1 MPSCADDLILL
12 FREVRKLVDGSL
24 IFGTGIDNSGFS
36 SGVSNLQAQAN
47 VALGNIKADII
58 SQMSSAAAQIPQQMI
73 SVGSGFEASM
83 SQVAAT
89 MGITSAAK
97 EFEVLSTA
105 AKEMGETTKFSASQ
119 AGEALNYLALAGYDA
134 EKAVSALP
142 TVLNVAAAGGM
153 ELASAS
159 DMITDAMSALGLET
173 SQMATFADQLA
184 VTSQKSNTSVS
195 QLGEAILTVGGTAK
209 TLSGG
214 VTEMNTALGILA
226 DNGIKGSE
234 GGTMLRNV
242 ILSLSAPTSTAAAAL
257 SELGV
262 TAFDASGAMRPL
274 QDTFADLDGAL
285 SKLSEQERTAA
296 LSNIFNKVDLKG
308 VNALLGTSSERFDEL
323 SGYISDCS
331 GAAEQMAETMSD
343 NLQGDLTIMQSA
355 LEGLGVAA
363 YEKFQEPFRGA
374 VQEVTGYIG
383 DLTESMTDGELSD
396 SVDKISEGFNEL
408 ATTAIEFVGNEAI
421 PAVISGLELIVD
433 HAEEVKFILMLVAAE
448 FLAMK
453 AAAVLTPVVSGIMAA
468 NRAVTLYAAEMS
480 LANLQQLALNGS
492 MTASEIVVGLFT
504 GKITA
509 ATAAQ
514 AAFNAVTAAV
524 PFGVVLAGFAAVI
537 AATVSFAN
545 YIDNAA
551 DELNDMKIADPID
564 VIIEKTNSATEALK
578 QNREE
583 FENLIESQKEKGD
596 ADNAEINNIQRLW
609 NELKSYVDES
619 GKVIAN
625 NERANAIIDLLN
637 NNYDMNIEY
646 INGQIQGY
654 SELAGSMDNYIEKL
668 RLEAR
673 IRNQQPVYD
682 NAIKNIDELQTKL
695 DELEQQESDNMR
707 YFNLTVENENFSAAT
722 GVFAEELNSIRLQK
736 AAIKAE
742 ITEYQKDVDE
752 FEGLFAQKYQ
762 SPDSINKSTQQMT
775 DEEYVR
781 NRMGL
786 PNDYTGL
793 FETVA
798 NEVADAQAENT
809 EKLKAGWENLNHAYA
824 MGVITSE
831 QDLYNKKAALLQQYG
846 NEELSEH
853 WKYYEELQNQQQEF
867 AEDAKKAAEDAAK
880 EEAEIRDQ
888 QWNDISHRAE
898 LGLLTA
904 KEAYEE
910 QLEWIKKYC
919 PEYADEWYSY
929 YKTIVDYHRE
939 AMKEQ
944 VEGVRDSLSETINEY
959 KESYAE
965 LESSAKS
972 YKNRLLSVGDLFS
985 VTTENDTTI
994 YSVEN
999 LKKQMAE
1006 MQKYHN
1012 YVKQIKANG
1021 GSEALIAELT
1031 SMDFKDGSEFAKNL
1045 AGMSEAEIKEISD
1058 LYAERD
1064 KLAEDLSGELYAPE
1078 MEQLNNDLVNS
1089 VIAEFGTL
1097 PEDIREIGAAAL
1109 EAFIAGLSDT
1119 ENLTEKV
1126 SDFTDSFF
1134 TACDEGIS
1142 NGMVGFNIGDSIAA
1156 AFNEQDTYA
1165 IGKEKGSSFIDGFNE
1180 ALSGLYT
1187 QFEAE
1192 QSYTATLT
1200 APRRPQESTGGVGTS
1215 TFGTSSKT
1223 ERIVIENH
1231 VNTVVQTD
1239 KKAIGQAAYEYQK
1252 EIERRTNG

>member
-1 MPSCADDLILL
+1 M
-12 FREVRKLVDGSL
+12 VDGSL

-47 VALGNIKADII
+47 VALGNIAADMIGKL
-58 SQMSSAAAQIPQQMI
+58 SSTAAQIPQQVI
-73 SVGSGFEASM
+73 AVGSGFEASM

-89 MGITSAAK
+89 MGITAAAE
-97 EFEVLSTA
+97 EFEILSAA

-173 SQMATFADQLA
+173 SQMSTFADQLA
-184 VTSQKSNTSVS
+184 VTAQKSNTSVS

-214 VTEMNTALGILA
+214 VVEMNTALGILA

-274 QDTFADLDGAL
+274 QDTFADLDTAL
-285 SKLSEQERTAA
+285 STLSEQERTAA

-308 VNALLGTSSERFDEL
+308 VNALLGTSAERFDEL
-323 SGYISDCS
+323 SGYISNCA
-331 GAAEQMAETMSD
+331 GAAEQMAATMDD

-355 LEGLGVAA
+355 LEGLGIAA
-363 YEKFQEPFRGA
+363 YEKFQEPFREA

-383 DLTESMTDGELSD
+383 DLTSSMNDGELSG
-396 SVDKISEGFNEL
+396 SVEKISQGFSDL
-408 ATTAIEFVGNEAI
+408 AASAIKFVGNNVI
-421 PAVISGLELIVD
+421 PMVVSGLEVVVD
-433 HAEEVKFILMLVAAE
+433 HAYELKNLIILIAAE
-448 FLAMK
+448 FLALK
-453 AAAVLTPVVSGIMAA
+453 AAAVLTPIVEGIMAA

-480 LANLQQLALNGS
+480 AANLQQLALSGG

-509 ATAAQ
+509 ATAAT
-514 AAFNAVTAAV
+514 AAFNAVCSIN
-524 PFGVVLAGFAAVI
+524 PVVLVTTAI
-537 AATVSFAN
+537 AALAVGVGIFVSQM
-545 YIDNAA
+545 DEAA
-551 DELNDMKIADPID
+551 E
-564 VIIEKTNSATEALK
+564 ETNKYTEAL
-578 QNREE
+578 
-583 FENLIESQKEKGD
+583 
-596 ADNAEINNIQRLW
+596 DNARAASQNITDNSEKEIAVVQRKADRYEELRQRFETLTD
-609 NELKSYVDES
+609 NEMAEFL
-619 GKVIAN
+619 
-625 NERANAIIDLLN
+625 DL
-637 NNYDMNIEY
+637 
-646 INGQIQGY
+646 
-654 SELAGSMDNYIEKL
+654 
-668 RLEAR
+668 
-673 IRNQQPVYD
+673 
-682 NAIKNIDELQTKL
+682 
-695 DELEQQESDNMR
+695 
-707 YFNLTVENENFSAAT
+707 
-722 GVFAEELNSIRLQK
+722 AEELQGILPEGTKIIDEQSGAYLNLADSIEKVTEKMRLQ
-736 AAIKAE
+736 AALSAKYEEYSVAAANYYDIKAKLAE
-742 ITEYQKDVDE
+742 IDSIVADEKSKGINPDPGHDKYTNEKDYLNDLAKRKYGLSYDE
-752 FEGLFAQKYQ
+752 LVATQQQNEQIMNDYEELKEKTYDRIEN
-762 SPDSINKSTQQMT
+762 SDDNDSINKSTQQMN

-798 NEVADAQAENT
+798 DKVAETQEENT

-831 QDLYNKKAALLQQYG
+831 QDLYSKKSALLQQYG
-846 NEELSEH
+846 NEELSEN

-867 AEDAKKAAEDAAK
+867 AEDAKKAAEEAAK
-880 EEAEIRDQ
+880 EEADIRDQ

-929 YKTIVDYHRE
+929 YKTVIDYQRE

-1142 NGMVGFNIGDSIAA
+1142 NGMAGFNIGDSIAA

-1180 ALSGLYT
+1180 ALSGLYA

-1200 APRRPQESTGGVGTS
+1200 APRRPQESTGGIGTS

>member
-1 MPSCADDLILL
+1 M
-12 FREVRKLVDGSL
+12 VDGSL

-47 VALGNIKADII
+47 VALGNIAADMIGKL
-58 SQMSSAAAQIPQQMI
+58 SSTAAQIPQQVI
-73 SVGSGFEASM
+73 AVGSGFEASM

-89 MGITSAAK
+89 MGITAAAE
-97 EFEVLSTA
+97 EFEILSAA

-184 VTSQKSNTSVS
+184 VTAQKSNTSVS

-214 VTEMNTALGILA
+214 VVEMNTALGILA

-274 QDTFADLDGAL
+274 QDTFADLDTAL
-285 SKLSEQERTAA
+285 STLSEQERTAA

-308 VNALLGTSSERFDEL
+308 VNALLGTSAERFDEL
-323 SGYISDCS
+323 SGYISNCA
-331 GAAEQMAETMSD
+331 GAAEQMAATMDD

-355 LEGLGVAA
+355 LEGLGIAA
-363 YEKFQEPFRGA
+363 YEKFQEPFREA

-383 DLTESMTDGELSD
+383 DLTSSMNDGELSG
-396 SVDKISEGFNEL
+396 SVEKISQGFSDL
-408 ATTAIEFVGNEAI
+408 AASAIKFVGNNVI
-421 PAVISGLELIVD
+421 PMVVSGLETIVD
-433 HAEEVKFILMLVAAE
+433 HAYELKNLITLIAAE
-448 FLAMK
+448 FLALK
-453 AAAVLTPVVSGIMAA
+453 AAAVLTPIVEGIMAA

-480 LANLQQLALNGS
+480 AANLQQLALSGG

-509 ATAAQ
+509 ATAAT
-514 AAFNAVTAAV
+514 AAFNAVCSIN
-524 PFGVVLAGFAAVI
+524 PVVLVTTAI
-537 AATVSFAN
+537 AALTVGVGIFVSQM
-545 YIDNAA
+545 
-551 DELNDMKIADPID
+551 DEAT
-564 VIIEKTNSATEALK
+564 EETNKYTEAL
-578 QNREE
+578 
-583 FENLIESQKEKGD
+583 
-596 ADNAEINNIQRLW
+596 DNARAASQNITDNSEKEIAVVQRKADRYEELRQRFETLTD
-609 NELKSYVDES
+609 NEMAEFL
-619 GKVIAN
+619 
-625 NERANAIIDLLN
+625 DL
-637 NNYDMNIEY
+637 
-646 INGQIQGY
+646 
-654 SELAGSMDNYIEKL
+654 
-668 RLEAR
+668 
-673 IRNQQPVYD
+673 
-682 NAIKNIDELQTKL
+682 
-695 DELEQQESDNMR
+695 
-707 YFNLTVENENFSAAT
+707 
-722 GVFAEELNSIRLQK
+722 AEELQGILPEGTKIIDEQSGAYLNLADSIGKVTENMRLN
-736 AAIKAE
+736 AALSAKYEEYSVAAE
-742 ITEYQKDVDE
+742 NYYDIQEKLDWLEKNAGEEAAKMADV
-752 FEGLFAQKYQ
+752 EGLADFDENSYMNRMAKAMYGLSYDELVATQQQNEQIMNDYEELKEKTYDRIEN
-762 SPDSINKSTQQMT
+762 SDDNDSINKSTQQMT

-798 NEVADAQAENT
+798 DKVAETQEENT

-831 QDLYNKKAALLQQYG
+831 QELYNRKAALLQQYG

-867 AEDAKKAAEDAAK
+867 AENAKKAAEDAAK
-880 EEAEIRDQ
+880 EEADIRDQ

-929 YKTIVDYHRE
+929 YKTVVDYQRE

-944 VEGVRDSLSETINEY
+944 VEGVKDSLTETINEY
-959 KESYAE
+959 KTAYAE
-965 LESSAKS
+965 LENSAKS

-985 VTTENDTTI
+985 VTTEKDKDGNETTV

-1078 MEQLNNDLVNS
+1078 MEQLNDNLVNS
-1089 VIAEFGTL
+1089 ITEKFGTL
-1097 PEDIREIGAAAL
+1097 PEDVREIGAAAL

-1126 SDFTDSFF
+1126 SDFADAFF
-1134 TACDEGIS
+1134 KACDEGIS
-1142 NGMVGFNIGDSIAA
+1142 SSMPELNVADSITA
-1156 AFNEQDTYA
+1156 AFSEQDTYA

-1180 ALSGLYT
+1180 ALSGLYA

-1200 APRRPQESTGGVGTS
+1200 APKRPQESTGSVGTS
-1215 TFGTSSKT
+1215 SFGSSSKT

-1231 VNTVVQTD
+1231 VNTVVQAD
-1239 KKAIGQAAYEYQK
+1239 KKAIGQASYEYQK

>member
-1 MPSCADDLILL
+1 M
-12 FREVRKLVDGSL
+12 VDGSL

-47 VALGNIKADII
+47 VALGNIAADMIGKL
-58 SQMSSAAAQIPQQMI
+58 SSTAAQIPQQVI
-73 SVGSGFEASM
+73 AVGSGFEASM

-89 MGITSAAK
+89 MGITAAAE
-97 EFEVLSTA
+97 EFEILSAA

-173 SQMATFADQLA
+173 SQMSTFADQLA
-184 VTSQKSNTSVS
+184 VTAQKSNTSVS

-214 VTEMNTALGILA
+214 VVEMNTALGILA

-274 QDTFADLDGAL
+274 QDTFADLDTAL
-285 SKLSEQERTAA
+285 STLSEQERTAA

-308 VNALLGTSSERFDEL
+308 VNALLGTSAERFDEL
-323 SGYISDCS
+323 SGYISNCA
-331 GAAEQMAETMSD
+331 GAAEQMAATMDD

-355 LEGLGVAA
+355 LEGLGIAA
-363 YEKFQEPFRGA
+363 YEKFQEPFREA
-374 VQEVTGYIG
+374 VQEVTSYIG
-383 DLTESMTDGELSD
+383 DLTSSMNDGELSS
-396 SVDKISEGFNEL
+396 SVEKISQGFSDL
-408 ATTAIEFVGNEAI
+408 AASAIKFVGNNVI
-421 PAVISGLELIVD
+421 PMVVSGLEVVVD
-433 HAEEVKFILMLVAAE
+433 HAYELKNLIILIAAE
-448 FLAMK
+448 FLALK
-453 AAAVLTPVVSGIMAA
+453 AAAVLTPIVEGIMAA

-480 LANLQQLALNGS
+480 AANLQQLALSGG

-509 ATAAQ
+509 ATAAT
-514 AAFNAVTAAV
+514 AAFNAVCSIN
-524 PFGVVLAGFAAVI
+524 PVVLVTTAI
-537 AATVSFAN
+537 AALAVGVGIFVSQM
-545 YIDNAA
+545 DEAA
-551 DELNDMKIADPID
+551 E
-564 VIIEKTNSATEALK
+564 ETNKYTEAL
-578 QNREE
+578 
-583 FENLIESQKEKGD
+583 
-596 ADNAEINNIQRLW
+596 DNARAASQNITDNSEKEIAVVQRKADRYEELRQRFETLTD
-609 NELKSYVDES
+609 NEMAEFL
-619 GKVIAN
+619 
-625 NERANAIIDLLN
+625 DL
-637 NNYDMNIEY
+637 
-646 INGQIQGY
+646 
-654 SELAGSMDNYIEKL
+654 
-668 RLEAR
+668 
-673 IRNQQPVYD
+673 
-682 NAIKNIDELQTKL
+682 
-695 DELEQQESDNMR
+695 
-707 YFNLTVENENFSAAT
+707 
-722 GVFAEELNSIRLQK
+722 AEELQGILPEGTKIIDEQSGAYLNLADSIEKVTEKMRLQ
-736 AAIKAE
+736 AALSAKYEEYSVAAANYYDIKAKLAE
-742 ITEYQKDVDE
+742 IDSIVADEKSKGINPDPGHDKYTNEKDYLNDLAKRKYGLSYDE
-752 FEGLFAQKYQ
+752 LVATQQQNEQIMNDYEELKKKTYDRIEN
-762 SPDSINKSTQQMT
+762 SDDNDSINKSTQQMN

-798 NEVADAQAENT
+798 DKVAETQEENT

-831 QDLYNKKAALLQQYG
+831 QDLYSKKSALLQQYG
-846 NEELSEH
+846 NEELSEN

-867 AEDAKKAAEDAAK
+867 AEDAKKAAEEAAK
-880 EEAEIRDQ
+880 EEADIRDQ

-929 YKTIVDYHRE
+929 YKTVIDYQRE

-1142 NGMVGFNIGDSIAA
+1142 NGMAGFNIGDSIAA

-1180 ALSGLYT
+1180 ALSGLYA

-1200 APRRPQESTGGVGTS
+1200 APRRPQESTGGIGTS

>member
-1 MPSCADDLILL
+1 MAFLDGLL
-12 FREVRKLVDGSL
+12 T
-24 IFGTGIDNSGFS
+24 IGTGVDNSGFEK
-36 SGVSNLQAQAN
+36 GVGDLKSIAN
-47 VALGNIKADII
+47 TALGQLTADIV
-58 SQMSSAAAQIPQQMI
+58 QKASSAAAQVPQQMI

-89 MGITSAAK
+89 MGITSAAA
-97 EFEVLSTA
+97 EFDILSNA

-134 EKAVSALP
+134 EKAVDALP

-173 SQMATFADQLA
+173 SQMSTFADQLA
-184 VTSQKSNTSVS
+184 VTAQKSNTSVS

-214 VTEMNTALGILA
+214 VVEMNTALGILA

-234 GGTMLRNV
+234 GGTALRNV
-242 ILSLSAPTSTAAAAL
+242 ILSLSAPTDKAAAAL
-257 SELGV
+257 DSLGV

-274 QDTFADLDGAL
+274 QDTFADLDTAL
-285 SKLSEQERTAA
+285 STMSDQEKTAV
-296 LSNIFNKVDLKG
+296 LNEIFNKVDLKS

-323 SGYISDCS
+323 SGYISNCS
-331 GAAEQMAETMSD
+331 GAAAQMAATMDD
-343 NLQGDLTIMQSA
+343 NLKGDLTIMQSA
-355 LEGLGVAA
+355 LEGLGIAV
-363 YEKFQEPFRGA
+363 YEKFQEPMRTA
-374 VQEVTGYIG
+374 VQDVTSSVG
-383 DLTESMTDGELSD
+383 DLTSSLTNGDLYYSF
-396 SVDKISEGFNEL
+396 DKISNGFAN
-408 ATTAIEFVGNEAI
+408 
-421 PAVISGLELIVD
+421 IVD
-433 HAEEVKFILMLVAAE
+433 SGAE
-448 FLAMK
+448 FLADEIIPDIIEGAGWVVDNFGTLK
-453 AAAVLTPVVSGIMAA
+453 TVFITVTGAVIAYQTATKGAA
-468 NRAVTLYAAEMS
+468 
-480 LANLQQLALNGS
+480 
-492 MTASEIVVGLFT
+492 
-504 GKITA
+504 
-509 ATAAQ
+509 AAQ
-514 AAFNAVTAAV
+514 ALFTAALNANPLILAASAIVGVTAA
-524 PFGVVLAGFAAVI
+524 I
-537 AATVSFAN
+537 AAYV
-545 YIDNAA
+545 IEA
-551 DELNDMKIADPID
+551 D
-564 VIIEKTNSATEALK
+564 
-578 QNREE
+578 
-583 FENLIESQKEKGD
+583 
-596 ADNAEINNIQRLW
+596 
-609 NELKSYVDES
+609 
-619 GKVIAN
+619 
-625 NERANAIIDLLN
+625 
-637 NNYDMNIEY
+637 
-646 INGQIQGY
+646 
-654 SELAGSMDNYIEKL
+654 
-668 RLEAR
+668 
-673 IRNQQPVYD
+673 
-682 NAIKNIDELQTKL
+682 
-695 DELEQQESDNMR
+695 
-707 YFNLTVENENFSAAT
+707 
-722 GVFAEELNSIRLQK
+722 
-736 AAIKAE
+736 AAIKTQEELQQEADEIIAKSNAE
-742 ITEYQKDVDE
+742 ASAAEYKAERYKRLYEQYKETGEASLEMKLLAEDLQRLSPETVSLIDKETGAYKELDESINSVIESLRLKGIEQAKQNTMQGHYDNIAKYSQKQIEAEREFMKYQEALYNAGFTDEDMTEYLKGNDGKISAALDE
-752 FEGLFAQKYQ
+752 NYHEYISVVAEYAGALEDRNDAIEELQAKIDKEQAELDGIDAAYSSLYGDMYSGQSDTSALNLGGENYKSSAQ
-762 SPDSINKSTQQMT
+762 MAA
-775 DEEYVR
+775 EEYAA
-781 NRMGL
+781 NYKSLML
-786 PNDYTGL
+786 
-793 FETVA
+793 ETTQ
-798 NEVADAQAENT
+798 EVADAQADST
-809 EKLKAGWENLNHAYA
+809 EALKSGWENLNHAYA

-831 QDLYNKKAALLQQYG
+831 QELYNRKAALLQQYG

-929 YKTIVDYHRE
+929 YKTVVDYQRE

-944 VEGVRDSLSETINEY
+944 VEGVRDSLSETVNEY
-959 KESYAE
+959 KEAYAE

-985 VTTENDTTI
+985 VTTEKDKDGNETTV

-1006 MQKYHN
+1006 MQKYHD
-1012 YVKQIKANG
+1012 YVKRIKANG
-1021 GSEALIAELT
+1021 GSEELIAELT

-1064 KLAEDLSGELYAPE
+1064 KLAEDLSKELYAPE
-1078 MEQLNNDLVNS
+1078 MEQLNDNLVNS
-1089 VIAEFGTL
+1089 ITEKFGTL
-1097 PEDIREIGAAAL
+1097 PEDVREIGAAAL

-1142 NGMVGFNIGDSIAA
+1142 NGMAGFNIGDSIAA

-1180 ALSGLYT
+1180 ALSGLYA

-1200 APRRPQESTGGVGTS
+1200 APKRPQESTGGVGTS

>member
-1 MPSCADDLILL
+1 M
-12 FREVRKLVDGSL
+12 VDGSL

-47 VALGNIKADII
+47 VALGNIAADMIGKL
-58 SQMSSAAAQIPQQMI
+58 SSTAAQIPQQVI
-73 SVGSGFEASM
+73 AVGSGFEASM

-89 MGITSAAK
+89 MGITAAAE
-97 EFEVLSTA
+97 EFEILSAA

-173 SQMATFADQLA
+173 SQMSTFADQLA
-184 VTSQKSNTSVS
+184 VTAQKSNTSVS

-214 VTEMNTALGILA
+214 VVEMNTALGILA

-274 QDTFADLDGAL
+274 QDTFADLDTAL
-285 SKLSEQERTAA
+285 STLSEQERTAA

-308 VNALLGTSSERFDEL
+308 VNALLGTSAERFDEL
-323 SGYISDCS
+323 SGYISNCA
-331 GAAEQMAETMSD
+331 GAAEQMAATMDD

-355 LEGLGVAA
+355 LEGLGIAA
-363 YEKFQEPFRGA
+363 YEKFQEPFREA
-374 VQEVTGYIG
+374 VQEVTSYIG
-383 DLTESMTDGELSD
+383 DLTSSMNDGELSS
-396 SVDKISEGFNEL
+396 SVEKISQGFSDL
-408 ATTAIEFVGNEAI
+408 AASAIKFVGNNVI
-421 PAVISGLELIVD
+421 PMVVSGLEVVVD
-433 HAEEVKFILMLVAAE
+433 HAYELKNLIILIAAE
-448 FLAMK
+448 FLALK
-453 AAAVLTPVVSGIMAA
+453 AAAVLTPIVEGIMAA

-480 LANLQQLALNGS
+480 AANLQQLALSGG

-509 ATAAQ
+509 ATAAT
-514 AAFNAVTAAV
+514 AAFNAVCSIN
-524 PFGVVLAGFAAVI
+524 PVVLVTTAI
-537 AATVSFAN
+537 AALAVGVGIFVSQM
-545 YIDNAA
+545 DEAA
-551 DELNDMKIADPID
+551 E
-564 VIIEKTNSATEALK
+564 ETNKYTEAL
-578 QNREE
+578 
-583 FENLIESQKEKGD
+583 
-596 ADNAEINNIQRLW
+596 DNARAASQNITDNSEKEIAVVQRKADRYEELRQRFETLTD
-609 NELKSYVDES
+609 NEMAEFL
-619 GKVIAN
+619 
-625 NERANAIIDLLN
+625 DL
-637 NNYDMNIEY
+637 
-646 INGQIQGY
+646 
-654 SELAGSMDNYIEKL
+654 
-668 RLEAR
+668 
-673 IRNQQPVYD
+673 
-682 NAIKNIDELQTKL
+682 
-695 DELEQQESDNMR
+695 
-707 YFNLTVENENFSAAT
+707 
-722 GVFAEELNSIRLQK
+722 AEELQGILPEGTKIIDEQSGAYLNLADSIEKVTEKMRLQ
-736 AAIKAE
+736 AALSAKYEEYSVAAANYYDIKAKLAE
-742 ITEYQKDVDE
+742 IDSIVADEKSKGINPDPGHDKYTNEKDYLNDLAKRKYGLSYDE
-752 FEGLFAQKYQ
+752 LVATQQQNEQIMNDYEELKEKTYDRIENSDDNDG
-762 SPDSINKSTQQMT
+762 INKSTQQMT

-798 NEVADAQAENT
+798 DKVAETQEENT

-867 AEDAKKAAEDAAK
+867 AENAKKAAEEAAK
-880 EEAEIRDQ
+880 EEADIRDQ

-929 YKTIVDYHRE
+929 YKTVVDYQRE

-1078 MEQLNNDLVNS
+1078 MEQLNDNLVNS
-1089 VIAEFGTL
+1089 ITEKFGTL

-1134 TACDEGIS
+1134 TACDEGVS
-1142 NGMVGFNIGDSIAA
+1142 NGMAGFNIGDSIAA

>member
-1 MPSCADDLILL
+1 M
-12 FREVRKLVDGSL
+12 VDGSL

-47 VALGNIKADII
+47 VALGNIAADMIGKL
-58 SQMSSAAAQIPQQMI
+58 SSTAAQIPQQVI
-73 SVGSGFEASM
+73 AVGSGFEASM

-89 MGITSAAK
+89 MGITAAAE
-97 EFEVLSTA
+97 EFEILSAA

-184 VTSQKSNTSVS
+184 VTAQKSNTSVS

-209 TLSGG
+209 ILSGG
-214 VTEMNTALGILA
+214 VVEMNTALGILA

-274 QDTFADLDGAL
+274 QDTFADLDTAL
-285 SKLSEQERTAA
+285 STLSEQERTAA

-308 VNALLGTSSERFDEL
+308 VNALLGTSAERFDEL
-323 SGYISDCS
+323 SGYISNCA
-331 GAAEQMAETMSD
+331 GAAEQMAATMDD

-355 LEGLGVAA
+355 LEGLGIAA
-363 YEKFQEPFRGA
+363 YEKFQEPFREA

-383 DLTESMTDGELSD
+383 DLTSSMNDGELSG
-396 SVDKISEGFNEL
+396 SVEKISQGFSDL
-408 ATTAIEFVGNEAI
+408 AASAIKFVGNNVI
-421 PAVISGLELIVD
+421 PMVVSGLETIVD
-433 HAEEVKFILMLVAAE
+433 HAYELKNLITLIAAE
-448 FLAMK
+448 FLALK
-453 AAAVLTPVVSGIMAA
+453 AAAVLTPIVEGIMAA

-480 LANLQQLALNGS
+480 AANLQQLALSGG

-509 ATAAQ
+509 ATAAT
-514 AAFNAVTAAV
+514 AAFNAVCSIN
-524 PFGVVLAGFAAVI
+524 PVVLVTTAI
-537 AATVSFAN
+537 AALAVGVGIFVSQM
-545 YIDNAA
+545 
-551 DELNDMKIADPID
+551 DEAT
-564 VIIEKTNSATEALK
+564 EETNEYTEALENARAAS
-578 QNREE
+578 QNITDNSE
-583 FENLIESQKEKGD
+583 KEI
-596 ADNAEINNIQRLW
+596 AVIQRKADRYE
-609 NELKSYVDES
+609 ELRQRFE
-619 GKVIAN
+619 
-625 NERANAIIDLLN
+625 
-637 NNYDMNIEY
+637 
-646 INGQIQGY
+646 
-654 SELAGSMDNYIEKL
+654 
-668 RLEAR
+668 
-673 IRNQQPVYD
+673 
-682 NAIKNIDELQTKL
+682 T
-695 DELEQQESDNMR
+695 
-707 YFNLTVENENFSAAT
+707 LTENEMAEFLDL
-722 GVFAEELNSIRLQK
+722 AEELQGILPEGTKIIDEQSGAYLNLADSIEKVTEKMRLQAALSAKYEEYSVAAANYYDIKEKLADIENIAAEEK
-736 AAIKAE
+736 ANDINRDPEQSAYKNEKDYLNGIAKTKYGLSYDELVATQKQNE
-742 ITEYQKDVDE
+742 QIINEYEELKKKTYDRIENSDDN
-752 FEGLFAQKYQ
+752 
-762 SPDSINKSTQQMT
+762 DSINKSTQQMT

-781 NRMGL
+781 SRMGL

-798 NEVADAQAENT
+798 DKVAETQEENT

-831 QDLYNKKAALLQQYG
+831 QDLYNRKAALLQQYG

-853 WKYYEELQNQQQEF
+853 WKYYEELQNQQKEF
-867 AEDAKKAAEDAAK
+867 AENAKKAAEDAAK

-888 QWNDISHRAE
+888 QWNDISHRTE

-929 YKTIVDYHRE
+929 YKTIVDYQRE

-985 VTTENDTTI
+985 VTTENDTAI

-1021 GSEALIAELT
+1021 GSEALVAELT
-1031 SMDFKDGSEFAKNL
+1031 SMDFDEGLVFAENL
-1045 AGMSEAEIKEISD
+1045 AKVPKDEIEEISG
-1058 LYAERD
+1058 LLAERE
-1064 KLAEDLSGELYAPE
+1064 KLAADLSNELYAPQ

-1097 PEDIREIGAAAL
+1097 PEDVREIGATAL
-1109 EAFIAGLSDT
+1109 EAFIAGLSET

-1142 NGMVGFNIGDSIAA
+1142 NGMAGFNIGDSIAA

-1180 ALSGLYT
+1180 ALKDMYA

-1200 APRRPQESTGGVGTS
+1200 APKSPQILSGGTASAGTGRS
-1215 TFGTSSKT
+1215 

-1231 VNTVVQTD
+1231 VNTTVQAD
-1239 KKAIGQAAYEYQK
+1239 KDVIGKAAYKYEKEYV
-1252 EIERRTNG
+1252 RRTNG